1 MKMGKHSKRSKAVRY
16 EKSTK
21 KKIGYVVLFSTVLL
35 SSGFLIGDQSIHASE
50 TDGKWEPRSIEQI
63 KKDVAGKSE
72 YTIVWGD
79 TLSGISLA
87 TNLTMEKLASLN
99 GIGDYN
105 LIYAGNKM
113 IFEGNTVTVQDAN
126 GTIKDRQTIQES
138 DKVVPN
144 QPVGDSVA
152 QTQQTSPTE
161 QTPTVDSSADAS
173 GEGSG
178 QLVSPT
184 TPESPTDP
192 TPPSQPEQPTTPV
205 QPEKPTQPETPT
217 QPEVPTEPE
226 QPVEPQVKYTVWFTA
241 YEGDDASKNIVRGN
255 QLFDS
260 EAEATAFIENYAD
273 QLLMQGIAGSYGVM
287 SWEV

>member
-1 MKMGKHSKRSKAVRY
+1 MKMGKHSKKSKVVEYGR
-16 EKSTK
+16 STK
-21 KKIGYVVLFSTVLL
+21 KKIGYVTLFGTVLL
-35 SSGFLIGDQSIHASE
+35 SSGFLMGGQNIQASE

-79 TLSGISLA
+79 TLSGISQA

-113 IFEGNTVTVQDAN
+113 IFEGNAVTVQDSN
-126 GTIKDRQTIQES
+126 GVVTDRQTIQES

-144 QPVGDSVA
+144 QPAGQSVA
-152 QTQQTSPTE
+152 QTEQVAPEQQS
-161 QTPTVDSSADAS
+161 PTVDNTVNT
-173 GEGSG
+173 GGG
-178 QLVSPT
+178 QTEQPAPTPEQPT
-184 TPESPTDP
+184 T
-192 TPPSQPEQPTTPV
+192 PSQPEQPTTPV
-205 QPEKPTQPETPT
+205 QPETPTQPKTPT
-217 QPEVPTEPE
+217 QPE
-226 QPVEPQVKYTVWFTA
+226 QPAEPQIKYTVWFTV
-241 YEGDDASKNIVRGN
+241 YEGDDASKNIVRGS
-255 QLFDS
+255 QLFDT
-260 EAEATAFIENYAD
+260 EAEATAFIDNYAD